1 VLTNLT
7 WQKAFS
13 RLKSALGRPSQ
24 NPSNPL
30 SAAPARPPNW
40 AQNVHWVR
48 VLQLGLFTA
57 AVLLA
62 LSHAAHFIH
71 LGFVHELD
79 SALTDALLHKS
90 SPAKQDQ
97 RIVIVDVDEKSL
109 AEVGQW
115 PWGRDRLAAL
125 VDELIDRQ
133 KAAVVGFD
141 FVFAEP
147 DNSGGWQALQ
157 ILAGTD
163 PELAKRLSEHRSE
176 LDHDAQLVRALQN
189 RDVVLGFYLT
199 SNLGGHR
206 SGRLPEPVSSTA
218 KPSRPTGLIRFD
230 GYTANLQSLTQATPW
245 SGFFNALP
253 DADGLVRSL
262 PLLAQVEAQIQQSLA
277 LAMFR
282 AYTGAPRLSPRWADE
297 SHPHHPDEVRRLAGV
312 ELLQKDTRL
321 FVPTDH
327 RGAVRV
333 PYRGAGGPH
342 GGGFLYISAT
352 DVLKNRLPAEQL
364 KGKLVLLGTTAP
376 GLFDLRATPV
386 SEAFPGVEM
395 HANVL
400 AGLLDGKLPLQP
412 DWARA
417 FELAQ
422 VMGVALLLASILPRA
437 GALVAVI
444 TAVLTILSLITL
456 NWFLYRWHSWVMPLA
471 GPLLL
476 AAGVS
481 TVQIAWGY
489 VNEGRTRSSLTR
501 LFGAY
506 VPPELVAQM
515 AQEPERY
522 DMRAENRE
530 LTILFCDMR
539 NFTRISESLEPEVL
553 RGLINRF
560 FSTMTQAIQA
570 HRGTLDKYIGDAIM
584 AFWGAPLVDP
594 DHASHAVSAA
604 LEMVER
610 LRVLNAD
617 LRAQGLV
624 EMGLGLGLNTG
635 LVCVGDMG
643 SDIRRSYTV
652 MGDAVNTASRIEALT
667 RHYDIPILVGQA
679 VRDLIEQR
687 SPASEPAFVWLEIDK
702 VRVKGKTQSVTLFT
716 PLPIAALTSAVMQAQ
731 MRFWQEALAVYRL
744 QDWDNAE
751 NLLDSL
757 QKDETM
763 NSPASGF
770 LNMNGLQNQLRS
782 RISHNRKQPPP
793 PDWDGTYSFD
803 SK

>member
-1 VLTNLT
+1 VALSCFNVFKELR
-7 WQKAFS
+7 WQE
-13 RLKSALGRPSQ
+13 ALS
-24 NPSNPL
+24 S
-30 SAAPARPPNW
+30 
-40 AQNVHWVR
+40 VHWVR
-48 VLQLGLFTA
+48 VLQLGLFA
-57 AVLLA
+57 LGVLLA
-62 LSHAAHFIH
+62 IAHAAHFVH
-71 LGFVHELD
+71 LGFVSELD
-79 SALTDALLHKS
+79 LALTDELIYKAPTSDLDK
-90 SPAKQDQ
+90 

-109 AEVGQW
+109 AEMGQW

-125 VDELIDRQ
+125 IDELMDRQ

-163 PELAKRLSEHRSE
+163 PDLANRLSEHRAE
-176 LDHDAQLVRALQN
+176 LDHDAQLARAVQN

-199 SNLGGHR
+199 SGLGGHR
-206 SGRLPEPVSSTA
+206 SGKLPDAVFSLEKS
-218 KPSRPTGLIRFD
+218 KRPAGLIQFD
-230 GYTANLQSLTQATPW
+230 GFTANLQDLSQATPW

-253 DADGLVRSL
+253 DADRLVRSL
-262 PLLAQVEAQIQQSLA
+262 PLVAQVDRRVYQSLA

-282 AYTGAPRLSPRWADE
+282 AYTGAPELRPRWADE

-312 ELLQKDTRL
+312 ELLQKGASV

-333 PYRGAGGPH
+333 PYRGTGGPR
-342 GGGFLYISAT
+342 GGGFLYVSAA
-352 DVLKNRLPAEQL
+352 DVLKNRLPLEQL

-400 AGLLDGKLPLQP
+400 AGLLDGQLPLQP

-422 VMGVALLLASILPRA
+422 IMAVALLLAVILPRA
-437 GALVAVI
+437 GALVAVG
-444 TAVLTILSLITL
+444 TAVLTMLGLVAL

-553 RGLINRF
+553 RSLINRF
-560 FSTMTQAIQA
+560 FSTMTEAIQA

-584 AFWGAPLVDP
+584 AFWGAPLP
-594 DHASHAVSAA
+594 DAGHAAHAVAAA

-610 LRVLNAD
+610 LHVLNAD

-667 RHYDIPILVGQA
+667 RHYDLAILVGQA
-679 VRDLIEQR
+679 VRDEIDLR
-687 SPASEPAFVWLEIDK
+687 SPSASPAFVWLEIDK

-716 PLPIAALTSAVMQAQ
+716 PLPVVWLASPAMQAQ
-731 MRFWQEALAVYRL
+731 MRFWQEALSAYRS

-751 NLLDSL
+751 RLLDSL
-757 QKDETM
+757 KKNETTAHD
-763 NSPASGF
+763 ASAF
-770 LNMNGLQNQLRS
+770 LNMDGLQSQLRI
-782 RISHNRKQPPP
+782 RISKHRQKPLPA
-793 PDWDGTYSFD
+793 DWDGTYTFD